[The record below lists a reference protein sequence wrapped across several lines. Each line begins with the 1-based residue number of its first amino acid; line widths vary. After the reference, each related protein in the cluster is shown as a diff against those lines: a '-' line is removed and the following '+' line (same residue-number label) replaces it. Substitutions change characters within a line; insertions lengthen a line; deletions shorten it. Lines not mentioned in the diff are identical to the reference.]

1 MIDELLVSVSKHGT
15 ASTDEIRN
23 KAVNLL
29 TEQHTVHLFSDLI
42 FLTCVLSPKNY
53 QTCAGSDIWEKIPR
67 AQFGHLKNTSFLS
80 FYEMLR
86 GGF

>member
-1 MIDELLVSVSKHGT
+1 MINELLVSVSKHDT

-23 KAVNLL
+23 KVNFL
-29 TEQHTVHLFSDLI
+29 TEQNTVHLFSDLI

-67 AQFGHLKNTSFLS
+67 AQFGPLKNTSFLS
-80 FYEMLR
+80 FY
-86 GGF
+86 

>member
-1 MIDELLVSVSKHGT
+1 MINELWFLNTKHDT

-29 TEQHTVHLFSDLI
+29 TEQNTVHLFSDLI

-53 QTCAGSDIWEKIPR
+53 QTCAGSDIWEKIPTW
-67 AQFGHLKNTSFLS
+67 AQFGPVKNTSFLS
-80 FYEMLR
+80 FY
-86 GGF
+86 